1 MENIPNNKL
10 IIDKH
15 KVTLN
20 STREFR
26 CLELT
31 FAGSIKI
38 VSLLPDNY
46 IINKGLNKIIIV
58 NLNKISRTTYN
69 KLNEIDLFR
78 YKGRSPITRIV
89 FIDEYNIKSPLV
101 IFREEL
107 ELWNTLRN
115 TNQDDFDK
123 WAFLTRNWE
132 DMDFDGD
139 NNKQYYIYRKK
150 IYDKDTKTTTTTK
163 EIRKR

>member
-1 MENIPNNKL
+1 MANIPNNKL

-58 NLNKISRTTYN
+58 NLNNIGRTIYN
-69 KLNEIDLFR
+69 KLIEIDLFR
-78 YKGRSPITRIV
+78 YKGQAPITRIV
-89 FIDEYNIKSPLV
+89 LIDKYN
-101 IFREEL
+101 
-107 ELWNTLRN
+107 
-115 TNQDDFDK
+115 
-123 WAFLTRNWE
+123 
-132 DMDFDGD
+132 
-139 NNKQYYIYRKK
+139 
-150 IYDKDTKTTTTTK
+150 TKN
-163 EIRKR
+163 I

>member
-20 STREFR
+20 STKEFR
-26 CLELT
+26 CLEIT

-58 NLNKISRTTYN
+58 NLNNIGRTTYN
-69 KLNEIDLFR
+69 KLIEIDLFR

-150 IYDKDTKTTTTTK
+150 IYDKDTKTFTTTK